1 MYWAN
6 EIELPVVRR
15 STDKKIKGCFER
27 AGLRVAGGGGG
38 IQKGLAVVAVCPRR
52 NKGVLFRYLNSG
64 NFLTL
69 TVLDL
74 LNLAGED
81 GW

>member
-1 MYWAN
+1 MF
-6 EIELPVVRR
+6 R
-15 STDKKIKGCFER
+15 KGER
-27 AGLRVAGGGGG
+27 LRVAWS
-38 IQKGLAVVAVCPRR
+38 QKCLAVVAVRPRR
-52 NKGVLFRYLNSG
+52 NKGGLFTFLNSG